1 MQWAGT
7 LVRTQSVERHLV
19 VNFRLSYPTNVIRDI
34 LRIPFLAFRNRHP
47 RATLYV
53 YVCVCLYVHSYGQ
66 QRIMTVCMH
75 LTVLQWFPL
84 LHTNHQPRSVCISS
98 ARAL

>member
-1 MQWAGT
+1 MRA
-7 LVRTQSVERHLV
+7 RSVERHLV

-34 LRIPFLAFRNRHP
+34 LRIPFLAFRNRHS

-53 YVCVCLYVHSYGQ
+53 CVCVCNYGQ

-75 LTVLQWFPL
+75 LPVLQWFPPRLHTIHL
-84 LHTNHQPRSVCISS
+84 LHSVCILRSCS
-98 ARAL
+98 VDFSNYFVGL